1 MHVEPVRYFSP
12 RVSATRRVGSS
23 QLDNVNVAGVGARVY
38 RVRFAWDRVRAVKVS
53 EGRRS
58 KGGWSA
64 HNYVDLSNNLAAAR
78 GPSRVALSTDLFRLV
93 LRRLISNVD

>member
-38 RVRFAWDRVRAVKVS
+38 RIRFAWDRVRAVKVS
-53 EGRRS
+53 EGRREAGAPTITS
-58 KGGWSA
+58 ICPTTLPLL
-64 HNYVDLSNNLAAAR
+64 VDYH
-78 GPSRVALSTDLFRLV
+78 V
-93 LRRLISNVD
+93 